1 MFDLTITLGNIL
13 TILAMGVA
21 GFGFIW
27 AMKSDIKVLL
37 GRLDNVEG
45 AVAKLTD
52 ALIQLAR
59 QEVRLDAHADR
70 ISRLEGQERQT

>member
-70 ISRLEGQERQT
+70 IARLEDRERQP

>member
-1 MFDLTITLGNIL
+1 MFDFTITLGNAL
-13 TILAMGVA
+13 TIVTMGVTGL
-21 GFGFIW
+21 GFVW
-27 AMKSDIKVLL
+27 TMKAEIKVLVQ
-37 GRLDNVEG
+37 RLDNVEG
-45 AVAKLTD
+45 AMAKITD